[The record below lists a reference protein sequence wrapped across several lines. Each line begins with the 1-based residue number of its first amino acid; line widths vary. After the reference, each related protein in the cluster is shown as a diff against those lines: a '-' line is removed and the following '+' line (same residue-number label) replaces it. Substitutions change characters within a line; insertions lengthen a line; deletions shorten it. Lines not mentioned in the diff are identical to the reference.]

1 MKQGNKLTNDRAD
14 ETAFTLIELLVVIAI
29 IAILAS
35 MLLPALAMAKESAQR
50 IKCANNIHEL
60 ALANMLYASDNN
72 GGYPWRANSLT
83 PAIDD
88 ERWPQVELS
97 YYKATNML
105 ICPSELNNAPQ
116 TYGTLTNQFPADT
129 ASRSYL
135 INGFDDGLAL
145 KYSNT
150 NAYQNVV
157 LPFLSE
163 KDIPIPS
170 QTILFG
176 EKLYYAMDFYMDYFD
191 FDDGLK
197 VDQNKHD
204 HSTTTTNIGGSNH
217 AFVDGSVHFLKFGQ
231 GFYPVNLWCTDP
243 FWRTNN
249 VSVSP
254 P

>member
-1 MKQGNKLTNDRAD
+1 
-14 ETAFTLIELLVVIAI
+14 
-29 IAILAS
+29 
-35 MLLPALAMAKESAQR
+35 
-50 IKCANNIHEL
+50 
-60 ALANMLYASDNN
+60 MLYASDNGGEYTPRN
-72 GGYPWRANSLT
+72 G
-83 PAIDD
+83 I
-88 ERWPQVELS
+88 ERWPQLLVS

-105 ICPSELNNAPQ
+105 ICPSEMITPLSG
-116 TYGTLTNQFPADT
+116 GTQSNLYPADC
-129 ASRSYL
+129 AARSYI

-145 KYSNT
+145 KYGDT
-150 NAYQNVV
+150 NAYRDVTM
-157 LPFLSE
+157 PFLSE
-163 KDIPIPS
+163 KDVPLPS

-176 EKLYYAMDFYMDYFD
+176 EKLPTALDFFMDYFD

-243 FWRTNN
+243 YWRTNN

-254 P
+254 E

>member
-1 MKQGNKLTNDRAD
+1 MKKLTSDRPGIA
-14 ETAFTLIELLVVIAI
+14 AFTLIELLVVIAI
-29 IAILAS
+29 IGILAS
-35 MLLPALAMAKESAQR
+35 MLLPALAAAKESALR
-50 IKCANNIHEL
+50 VKCSNTIHQL
-60 ALANMLYASDNN
+60 ALANILYASDN
-72 GGYPWRANSLT
+72 GGAYPPRDS
-83 PAIDD
+83 I
-88 ERWPQVELS
+88 ERWPQLLLT

-105 ICPSELNNAPQ
+105 ICPSEVNNNPL
-116 TYGTLTNQFPADT
+116 TYGTQTNMYPADT

-145 KYSNT
+145 KYGNT
-150 NAYQNVV
+150 NAYQFGSAGSSYANGT
-157 LPFLSE
+157 LPYLSE
-163 KDIPIPS
+163 KDVPIPS
-170 QTILFG
+170 QTIIFG
-176 EKLYYAMDFYMDYFD
+176 EKLYYAADFFMDYFD

-197 VDQNKHD
+197 VDQSKHD

-231 GFYPVNLWCTDP
+231 GFFPINLWCTDP